1 MPLVVGVILGISFF
15 IFFSSLGN
23 VKLYSN
29 KTPAHLR
36 LQLRNYWKL
45 TAVSG
50 FTMVASIG
58 TMIAMYLGV
67 IGGWFS

>member
-1 MPLVVGVILGISFF
+1 MPIVVGVILGISFF
-15 IFFSSLGN
+15 FFFASLDN
-23 VKLYSN
+23 VKLYST

-36 LQLRNYWKL
+36 LQLRKYRKY
-45 TAVSG
+45 AVVSG

-67 IGGWFS
+67 IGGWF